1 MLHALHNVC
10 VTDELTPA
18 PGESLRDRKAR
29 LTRAAIHEAA
39 VRLACE
45 HGLDAATVA
54 QIAEAAGVSPRT
66 FFNYFASKEDAVI
79 GTAVSGPDQQVV
91 RDIVAQSDFSTGV
104 LTEIAR
110 VVRELM
116 SRSLGDDETEKL
128 RRTLL
133 LRHPGLVQRKV
144 DANTA
149 LAGVLI
155 DELVPVLAPHL
166 AQLDIPPDTPPRD
179 VVRMLVVIA
188 FAPLRHAFGPPS
200 AASAPEPDA
209 QEMHDRFD
217 RSLAL
222 FTSVLEGTRP

>member
-1 MLHALHNVC
+1 M
-10 VTDELTPA
+10 TDEQTPA
-18 PGESLRDRKAR
+18 ACESLRDRKAR
-29 LTRAAIHEAA
+29 LTRTAIHEAA
-39 VRLACE
+39 VRLAFE
-45 HGLDAATVA
+45 RGLDAATVA
-54 QIAEAAGVSPRT
+54 QIADAAGISART
-66 FFNYFASKEDAVI
+66 FFNYFASKEDAII

-91 RDIVAQSDFSTGV
+91 RDIVAQADFSTAV
-104 LTEIAR
+104 LPEIAR
-110 VVRELM
+110 IVRELM
-116 SRSLGDDETEKL
+116 SRSLGDDETERV

-133 LRHPGLVQRKV
+133 LRHPGLVQRKA

-155 DELVPVLAPHL
+155 DELVPILAPHL
-166 AQLDIPPDTPPRD
+166 AQLDVPADTPPRD